1 MFCDLVGSTPLST
14 QLDHE
19 DLQNLITA
27 YHQTVTPAIEQYN
40 GYIAQYM
47 GDGILI
53 YFGYPQAQETDAER
67 AVIAGRAVIDT
78 LPQLNAELAISL
90 PDDLAVRIGIAT
102 GPVVVGEIIGE
113 GDSQQRVV
121 VGETPNLAARLQGL
135 APANGLVVS
144 NLTKELADESFEFQ
158 DLGEPELKGIDERS
172 KVWLVTGAKN
182 HAFES
187 ETGAANKLSP
197 LVGRQEE
204 LGLLLRAWQQSCDGL
219 GQVVAISGE
228 AGIGKSRL
236 VEAIT
241 TEVKNAGRTRI
252 NLRCSPYYTNSVLY
266 PVVEML
272 HHMLGWTDKDDALTK
287 LTKVETLI
295 SGYRFSTD
303 ETIPLIASLLALPLP
318 ENRYPALNMTPQQ
331 QQLPTLD
338 IVIAC
343 CWKRPNVIP
352 Y

>member
-1 MFCDLVGSTPLST
+1 M
-14 QLDHE
+14 
-19 DLQNLITA
+19 
-27 YHQTVTPAIEQYN
+27 
-40 GYIAQYM
+40 
-47 GDGILI
+47 
-53 YFGYPQAQETDAER
+53 
-67 AVIAGRAVIDT
+67 
-78 LPQLNAELAISL
+78 
-90 PDDLAVRIGIAT
+90 
-102 GPVVVGEIIGE
+102 
-113 GDSQQRVV
+113 
-121 VGETPNLAARLQGL
+121 
-135 APANGLVVS
+135 
-144 NLTKELADESFEFQ
+144 
-158 DLGEPELKGIDERS
+158 
-172 KVWLVTGAKN
+172 
-182 HAFES
+182 
-187 ETGAANKLSP
+187 
-197 LVGRQEE
+197 
-204 LGLLLRAWQQSCDGL
+204 GLLLRAWQQSCDGL